1 MTRDTDTD
9 SDRSYIMVSSHPS
22 SLTSSRLTVSPLVLA
37 NLNSEP
43 VSELLYSGFLEHV
56 GRCIYGGIV
65 DSPKHP
71 SPAKLL
77 ETTDHGDEVSK
88 GRLGWRKDVVDLIG
102 KKGDLEVPM
111 LRWPGGEL
119 LPRRTVSML
128 TRRGTLSPTTIGK
141 MESDRWMSGR
151 GALSWLGCQ
160 MSRTSEY

>member
-1 MTRDTDTD
+1 
-9 SDRSYIMVSSHPS
+9 
-22 SLTSSRLTVSPLVLA
+22 
-37 NLNSEP
+37 

-119 LPRRTVSML
+119 LLGIPVLSRPDPHSFPIRRAK
-128 TRRGTLSPTTIGK
+128 RGTIEGVSDAASVSPSRSRSGTEWRPLS
-141 MESDRWMSGR
+141 
-151 GALSWLGCQ
+151 
-160 MSRTSEY
+160 